1 MRRVKAVLCGVLAA
15 VLLAGC
21 GGQGTVAGGD
31 GLPAKSIDLMP
42 YTVVQALYPVYP
54 AQPNDEDFIK
64 LNGEWDD
71 EGYMAAWDAYEEGL
85 KAIGKW
91 ERIDVE
97 TEPVTD
103 FAQRTSSQVFTEG
116 NNTVY
121 SPVSLYVA
129 LAMLTEL
136 TAGDSRQQVMD
147 LLGASDSDALRQ
159 HIHDLWLSLY
169 CDDGT
174 ATSII
179 GNAAFL
185 DDSLDYKQEGL
196 DVLADSYYAGLY
208 RVPMGTAAAD
218 EAVQSWINQQTGNFL
233 KEAAGNVTTE
243 MDTLLML
250 VNTLYFKAAW
260 VDEFNESATRED
272 VFTAADGTEE
282 TVDFMHRTE
291 HYDRYLRGDD
301 FTAASL
307 SLRGGGR
314 MVFVLPDEGV
324 APESLLQRE
333 GFLAAMT
340 EQGEVTRD
348 DIARSGMAEIVW
360 SVPKFDASSTTE
372 LEDALRSLGVA
383 DVFDA
388 DKADL
393 SPLTDMEAA
402 VTKVSQ
408 SSRVKVDEQG
418 VEAASFTVIMADSAM
433 MEPEEVTTI
442 EMDMDR
448 PFLFLIVNGDVPTFI
463 GTVNTVL

>member
-21 GGQGTVAGGD
+21 GGQGTVVGGD
-31 GLPAKSIDLMP
+31 ELPAKSIDLTP

-64 LNGEWDD
+64 SNGEWDD
-71 EGYMAAWDAYEEGL
+71 EGYTAAWDAYEEGL
-85 KAIGKW
+85 KAIGKGR
-91 ERIDVE
+91 RIDVE
-97 TEPVTD
+97 AEPVTD
-103 FAQRTSSQVFTEG
+103 FAQRTAAQVFTG
-116 NNTVY
+116 GGNTVY
-121 SPVSLYVA
+121 SPVSLYAA

-147 LLGASDSDALRQ
+147 LLGATDSDALRQ
-159 HIHDLWLSLY
+159 YIHDLWLSLY
-169 CDDGT
+169 CDDGST
-174 ATSII
+174 TSII

-185 DDSLDYKQEGL
+185 NDSLDYKQEGL

-208 RVPMGTAAAD
+208 RVPMGTAEAD
-218 EAVQSWINQQTGNFL
+218 EAVQSWINQQTGHFL

-250 VNTLYFKAAW
+250 VNTLYYKAAW
-260 VDEFNESATRED
+260 VDEFSKSATGED
-272 VFTAADGTEE
+272 VFTTADGEE
-282 TVDFMHRTE
+282 QTVDFMHRTE
-291 HYDRYLRGDD
+291 SYDRYLRGDD

-307 SLRGGGR
+307 RLRGGGR

-324 APESLLQRE
+324 TPESLLQRE

-340 EQGEVTRD
+340 EQEQTRD
-348 DIARSGMAEIVW
+348 DIARSGMGKIVW
-360 SVPKFDASSTTE
+360 SVPKFDVSSTAK
-372 LEDALRSLGVA
+372 LKDALQTLGVA
-383 DVFDA
+383 DVFDVY
-388 DKADL
+388 KADL

-402 VTKVSQ
+402 VTQVSQ

-418 VEAASFTVIMADSAM
+418 VEAASFTVIAVDTAM
-433 MEPEEVTTI
+433 MEPEEMVTI

-448 PFLFLIVNGDVPTFI
+448 PFLFLIVNGGVPAFI
-463 GTVNTVL
+463 GTVNTVA

>member
-21 GGQGTVAGGD
+21 GGQGAVAGGD
-31 GLPAKSIDLMP
+31 KLPTRSIDLAP

-54 AQPNDEDFIK
+54 AQPNDEDFVK
-64 LNGEWDD
+64 TNGEWDD
-71 EGYMAAWDAYEEGL
+71 EAYTAAWNAYEEGL

-91 ERIDVE
+91 GRIDVE
-97 TEPVTD
+97 PEPVTA

-116 NNTVY
+116 SNTVY

-174 ATSII
+174 TTSII
-179 GNAAFL
+179 GSAAFL
-185 DDSLDYKQEGL
+185 NDGLDYKQEGL

-208 RVPMGTAAAD
+208 RVPMGTAEAD
-218 EAVQSWINQQTGNFL
+218 EAVQSWINQQTGDFL
-233 KEAAGNVTTE
+233 KEAAGDVTTE
-243 MDTLLML
+243 PDTLLML
-250 VNTLYFKAAW
+250 INTLYYKAAW
-260 VDEFNESATRED
+260 VDEFNDSATGED
-272 VFTAADGTEE
+272 VFTAADGAEQ
-282 TVDFMHRTE
+282 TVGFMHRTE
-291 HYDRYLRGDD
+291 SYDRYLRGDG

-307 SLRGGGR
+307 SLRGSGR

-324 APESLLQRE
+324 TPESFLQRE
-333 GFLAAMT
+333 GFLDAMT
-340 EQGEVTRD
+340 EQGELTRD
-348 DIARSGMAEIVW
+348 DIAQAGMAKIVW
-360 SVPKFDASSTTE
+360 SVPKFDASSTTQ
-372 LEDALRSLGVA
+372 LKDALQALGVV

-393 SPLTDMEAA
+393 SPLTDMAA
-402 VTKVSQ
+402 SVTEVSQ
-408 SSRVKVDEQG
+408 SARVKVDEQG
-418 VEAASFTVIMADSAM
+418 VEAAAFTLIAADTAM

-448 PFLFLIVNGDVPTFI
+448 PFLFLIVDGTVPTFI
-463 GTVNTVL
+463 GTVNTVA

>member
-1 MRRVKAVLCGVLAA
+1 MRRMKAVLCGVLAA

-21 GGQGTVAGGD
+21 GGQGAAGGD
-31 GLPAKSIDLMP
+31 ELPAKSIDLTP

-91 ERIDVE
+91 QRIDVD
-97 TEPVTD
+97 TEPVTA
-103 FAQRTSSQVFTEG
+103 FAQRTAAQVFAEG

-169 CDDGT
+169 CDDGST
-174 ATSII
+174 TSII

-185 DDSLDYKQEGL
+185 NDSLDYKQEGL

-208 RVPMGTAAAD
+208 RVPMGTAEAD

-233 KEAAGNVTTE
+233 KEAAGDVVTDIE
-243 MDTLLML
+243 TLLML
-250 VNTLYFKAAW
+250 VNTLYYKAAW
-260 VDEFNESATRED
+260 ADEFSKSATRED
-272 VFTAADGTEE
+272 VFTTADGVEQ

-291 HYDRYLRGDD
+291 SYDRYLRGDD

-307 SLRGGGR
+307 SLRGGDR

-360 SVPKFDASSTTE
+360 SVPKFDASSTT
-372 LEDALRSLGVA
+372 ALKDVLQSLGVA

-408 SSRVKVDEQG
+408 SARVKVDEQG
-418 VEAASFTVIMADSAM
+418 VEAAAFTVIAADTAM
-433 MEPEEVTTI
+433 LEPEDVTTI

-448 PFLFLIVNGDVPTFI
+448 PFLFLIVNDGAPTFI

>member
-21 GGQGTVAGGD
+21 GGQGAAGGD
-31 GLPAKSIDLMP
+31 ELPAKSIDLTP

-91 ERIDVE
+91 QRIDVD
-97 TEPVTD
+97 TEPVTA
-103 FAQRTSSQVFTEG
+103 FAQRTAAQVFTEG
-116 NNTVY
+116 SNTVY

-169 CDDGT
+169 CDDGST
-174 ATSII
+174 TSII

-185 DDSLDYKQEGL
+185 NDSLDYKQEGL

-208 RVPMGTAAAD
+208 RVPMGTAEAD
-218 EAVQSWINQQTGNFL
+218 AAVQSWINQQTGNFL
-233 KEAAGNVTTE
+233 KEAAGDVVTDVE
-243 MDTLLML
+243 TLLML
-250 VNTLYFKAAW
+250 VNTLYYKAAW
-260 VDEFNESATRED
+260 ADEFSKSSTRED
-272 VFTAADGTEE
+272 VFTSADGVEQ

-291 HYDRYLRGDD
+291 SYDRYLRGDD

-307 SLRGGGR
+307 SLRGGDR

-360 SVPKFDASSTTE
+360 SVPKFDASSTT
-372 LEDALRSLGVA
+372 ALKSVLQSLGVT

-393 SPLTDMEAA
+393 SPLTDMETA
-402 VTKVSQ
+402 VSRVSQ

-418 VEAASFTVIMADSAM
+418 VEAAAFTVITADTAM
-433 MEPEEVTTI
+433 LEPEDVTTI

-448 PFLFLIVNGDVPTFI
+448 PFLFLIVNDGVPTFI